1 MRRTAMHGR
10 VPLWAGVDQVNYLEM
25 SDLELLAFIGRSD
38 RDALAALYDRYGRRV
53 FSLAARILS
62 DPVAS
67 EEITQDVFLSIWRR
81 GGSYSPDKGKFTTWL
96 FSIAHNRTIDE
107 LRRRKRDRNRD
118 NDDVEEHLDIISADI
133 SPDDS
138 AVAQS
143 EYSRV
148 RGALALLPPEQR
160 TVVELAYFRG
170 LTQAEIAVMTGQPL
184 GTVKTRMRLALK
196 KLRDALGSRM
206 SAKAI

>member
-1 MRRTAMHGR
+1 
-10 VPLWAGVDQVNYLEM
+10 
-25 SDLELLAFIGRSD
+25 
-38 RDALAALYDRYGRRV
+38 V

-62 DPVAS
+62 DHAAS

-81 GGSYSPDKGKFTTWL
+81 SASYSPDKGKFTTWL

-118 NDDVEEHLDIISADI
+118 NDDVEGHLDIVSSDI
-133 SPDDS
+133 SPDES

-143 EYSRV
+143 EYSMV
-148 RGALALLPPEQR
+148 REALALLPPAQR
-160 TVVELAYFRG
+160 AVVELAYFRG
-170 LTQAEIAVMTGQPL
+170 LTQAEIANKTGQPL

-206 SAKAI
+206 SAMAI